1 MYNEENVDELNE
13 KIHKKFIRNV
23 IKPMEQYYGH
33 QSYQS
38 PYKIPSSSS
47 FLHPMKP
54 FIPEEYERIPKEEKT
69 PIYLSSYSPSP
80 SPCPTAAPLT
90 CIVVCEHIQS
100 CPVCSQLYKPYM
112 GVYLT
117 IITILVIIILFLLK
131 KIFQF

>member
-1 MYNEENVDELNE
+1 MYNEENVDALNE

-47 FLHPMKP
+47 FLSPIKA
-54 FIPEEYERIPKEEKT
+54 FNPEEYEKVPKEEKT
-69 PIYLSSYSPSP
+69 PIYLSSTYST
-80 SPCPTAAPLT
+80 PCPTPAPLN

-100 CPVCSQLYKPYM
+100 CPVCSQLYKPYT

-117 IITILVIIILFLLK
+117 VITILVIIILFLLK